1 MYVTIPYVSTAILD
15 ELTWDRDLLNST
27 LASGTPHVH
36 PSYSELIALAAQ
48 QFPELSFPEQI
59 WWAHYAYWQS
69 GIIATGMQI
78 S

>member
-1 MYVTIPYVSTAILD
+1 MLLFPHFSLAIPD

-27 LASGTPHVH
+27 LTSATAHVH

-48 QFPELSFPEQI
+48 QFPELSLPEQI
-59 WWAHYAYWQS
+59 WWAHYVYWQS